1 MANRIL
7 FVIYTPHIGYLP
19 KRMAELERK
28 HSLDGV
34 AQLVVTPEDYQ
45 TKLAGQQ
52 ADTVHL
58 IELNPSHDTENAY
71 KFWSRLPHLRNLV
84 ETIKSHNI

>member
-7 FVIYTPHIGYLP
+7 FVIYTPYIGYLP

-28 HSLDGV
+28 HKLDSV
-34 AQLVVTPEDYQ
+34 AQIVVTPDDFQE
-45 TKLAGQQ
+45 KLAGQQ

-58 IELNPSHDTENAY
+58 IGLHPEYDTQNGY
-71 KFWSRLPHLRNLV
+71 KWWSILPVLKETV
-84 ETIKSHNI
+84 EKIKTHNI